1 MLHNEIKGMQVKMED
16 VQKDAEICASSIKV
30 SFDVDTL
37 YTKYIFTQVLHRF
50 VTMALKVQ

>member
-1 MLHNEIKGMQVKMED
+1 MED